1 MVDTPEYKTTLT
13 VADLD
18 KAANQYEAWI
28 DEIVKNPA
36 KETAALLVDL
46 MDALDALNNIR
57 DDLEGVGNGDE
68 PGDK

>member
-57 DDLEGVGNGDE
+57 DDLEGDE
-68 PGDK
+68 AKSDDK